1 MNSKFDEFDYQERVT
16 QVRRTYDTK
25 DLKEAIRTKSVT
37 RDTSSKSSTTTTAAS
52 STEVMLMKVSKNTM
66 APAGSPVYEKVSNG
80 KLLKLTAH
88 EKARELTK
96 KHHEARASIRAS
108 VEVEGHFQN
117 AIAGIVREKSNSRK
131 SKAEVIA

>member
-37 RDTSSKSSTTTTAAS
+37 RDTSSKSSTTAAS
-52 STEVMLMKVSKNTM
+52 STEVMKVLKNTM
-66 APAGSPVYEKVSNG
+66 EPAGSPVYEKVSNG

-88 EKARELTK
+88 EKARELAK

-108 VEVEGHFQN
+108 VEVEGHFQK
-117 AIAGIVREKSNSRK
+117 AIAGIVCEKSNSRK